1 MAEQNS
7 KRVRINAV
15 QDAKGFF
22 KLDVTAEVE
31 YVDGADPVDTAA
43 VMLTRTIEKARKE
56 LEVSGMKWLADP
68 VVTAKPE

>member
-1 MAEQNS
+1 MDAQNS

-31 YVDGADPVDTAA
+31 CVDGADPVDTAA
-43 VMLTRTIEKARKE
+43 VMLMRTIEKARKE

-68 VVTAKPE
+68 AESPK